1 MKNINMKKVVAGV
14 AALGV
19 SALLAGSVV
28 AANVGADNFSMNIT
42 KDTMYNNGV
51 PSVSVV
57 VGSMAQPVDVVWAG
71 NIAAAIGKKAYTTA
85 GTVGGAA
92 LQDVTIEVG
101 SSSTSTVT
109 GDGYL
114 EDTLTIGGA
123 TVTNTLNKDDYSLLH
138 ETDISADSS
147 LAGDSTLR
155 VFDELVV
162 ESKTFFETDRDIKDL
177 VLNIPRG
184 DIKYKVDLD
193 SGLKFNYKDSD
204 ASPSFRFKVMG
215 VEYTVDEINSD
226 GTTMKLIANKNTI
239 TYTPG
244 QEFAADNYTIKVI
257 EILDTGNQNNR
268 YEASLQLLDA
278 SGNVVSTAV
287 YKSNSNKIFSNYLTS
302 SVMVDTVYSN
312 SVKVVS
318 GSSTRLELRDTSRI
332 KDFPTIG
339 DEMWKVTL
347 AKDANYVT
355 GITLE
360 TDHSDLDFV
369 NKKGLQVGDKVELPN
384 EFGSI
389 EFLGLTDETM
399 SDFKVDNGT
408 ISFQDDAR
416 RSVDTFVYD
425 YATFSTARNDWTTNE
440 EIAGKRLYIKSLGH
454 ATLDYNITVQ
464 QDNDTGRYLK
474 SDGTWDTA
482 INYISGNYATNA
494 YIPLTIEAPNT
505 SQKLKYGVYLVNED
519 ANASA
524 GLSANT
530 FSVVNTDK
538 DFTTAIIGLEA
549 GANTYSVGRTTYKWY
564 IDGVDI
570 NQTDNAYSTGS
581 NVVGAVPGSPTSKT
595 TPTIQAEKNYFRLV
609 LDDTSIFADTDVF
622 FHVDSYTG
630 DLVNVG
636 SNDFTDAVKA
646 VEYGTLKLSDEGN
659 NTDLEFMYTEYG
671 AELSIED
678 GYLFGSFPERQRKGK
693 IFIGGGSSS
702 ETTLNGGELV
712 LTTPGTVVET
722 EDGMISAKLI
732 TSTVTGGEEMTAMTP
747 ANWNVNNSRLV
758 YLDNETMTSA
768 GAKIIVGGHLVNA
781 LANGI
786 TDEYLTE
793 AGQYVVG
800 AVENGNIVVAGF
812 SAADTAEAA
821 KALITVIENMAD

>member
-1 MKNINMKKVVAGV
+1 
-14 AALGV
+14 
-19 SALLAGSVV
+19 
-28 AANVGADNFSMNIT
+28 
-42 KDTMYNNGV
+42 
-51 PSVSVV
+51 
-57 VGSMAQPVDVVWAG
+57 
-71 NIAAAIGKKAYTTA
+71 
-85 GTVGGAA
+85 
-92 LQDVTIEVG
+92 
-101 SSSTSTVT
+101 
-109 GDGYL
+109 
-114 EDTLTIGGA
+114 
-123 TVTNTLNKDDYSLLH
+123 
-138 ETDISADSS
+138 
-147 LAGDSTLR
+147 
-155 VFDELVV
+155 
-162 ESKTFFETDRDIKDL
+162 
-177 VLNIPRG
+177 
-184 DIKYKVDLD
+184 
-193 SGLKFNYKDSD
+193 
-204 ASPSFRFKVMG
+204 
-215 VEYTVDEINSD
+215 
-226 GTTMKLIANKNTI
+226 
-239 TYTPG
+239 
-244 QEFAADNYTIKVI
+244 
-257 EILDTGNQNNR
+257 
-268 YEASLQLLDA
+268 
-278 SGNVVSTAV
+278 
-287 YKSNSNKIFSNYLTS
+287 
-302 SVMVDTVYSN
+302 MVDTVYSN

-318 GSSTRLELRDTSRI
+318 GSSTRLELRNNSRI

-399 SDFKVDNGT
+399 SDFKVDNGK
-408 ISFQDDAR
+408 IYFQDDAR
-416 RSVDTFVYD
+416 RSVETFIYD

-440 EIAGKRLYIKSLGH
+440 EIAGKRLYIKSHGSS
-454 ATLDYNITVQ
+454 TTDYNLTVQ
-464 QDNDTGRYLK
+464 QDNDSGRYLK

-482 INYISGNYATNA
+482 VQYLSGNYGPAVS
-494 YIPLTIEAPNT
+494 YIPLNIEAPNT
-505 SQKLKYGVYLVNED
+505 SQKLKYGVYLVSADSN
-519 ANASA
+519 NAVGFGTGSTH
-524 GLSANT
+524 SIT
-530 FSVVNTDK
+530 KETD
-538 DFTTAIIGLEA
+538 FVTAIIGLEA
-549 GANTYSVGRTTYKWY
+549 GANTYSVGRTDYKWY
-564 IDGVDI
+564 VDGVDVS
-570 NQTDNAYSTGS
+570 QADNVYTGTGS
-581 NVVGAVPGSPTSKT
+581 AVVGAFPASAT
-595 TPTIQAEKNYFRLV
+595 TPVTQSEKNYFRLV
-609 LDDTSIFADTDVF
+609 LDGPAAETDVY

-678 GYLFGSFPERQRKGK
+678 SYLFGSFPERQRKGK
-693 IFIGGGSSS
+693 IFIGGGTSS

-712 LTTPGTVVET
+712 LSTPGTVVET

-747 ANWNVNNSRLV
+747 ANWNASTQRIV

-821 KALITVIENMAD
+821 KDLINAIEALE